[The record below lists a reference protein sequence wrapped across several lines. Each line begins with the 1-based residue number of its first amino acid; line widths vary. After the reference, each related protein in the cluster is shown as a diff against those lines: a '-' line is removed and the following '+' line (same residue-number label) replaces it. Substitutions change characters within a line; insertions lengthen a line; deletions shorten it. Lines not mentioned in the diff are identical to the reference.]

1 MKKVKYI
8 ISLIS
13 IIALGFSAKGDGH
26 EQPSIVEIA
35 IGNPAFSTLVAA
47 VVKADLVDTLNGN
60 RQFTVFA
67 PTNSA
72 FDDLAG
78 GEGQGILLVNDLDV
92 ATLTS
97 ILLYHVA
104 PGERFSE
111 DVVASDRIRTM
122 AKEFVMVDEVLAGL
136 VLPDVDASNG
146 VVHVIDFVLI
156 PPTD

>member
-1 MKKVKYI
+1 MKQIKYI
-8 ISLIS
+8 ISLFS
-13 IIALGFSAKGDGH
+13 IIALGFTAKADDH
-26 EQPSIVEIA
+26 DPSIVEIA

-111 DVVASDRIRTM
+111 DVIAADKIRTM
-122 AKEFVMVDEVLAGL
+122 SKEFIMVDEVLAGL

-146 VVHVIDFVLI
+146 VVHVIDFVLL
-156 PPTD
+156 PPSD

>member
-1 MKKVKYI
+1 MKKFTI
-8 ISLIS
+8 IVTIFSLF
-13 IIALGFSAKGDGH
+13 ALGFTARGDGH
-26 EQPSIVEIA
+26 EQPTIVEIA
-35 IGNPAFSTLVAA
+35 AGNASFSTLVAA
-47 VVKADLVDTLNGN
+47 VVKTDLLDTLNGK

-78 GEGQGILLVNDLDV
+78 GEGQGILLVNSLD
-92 ATLTS
+92 ADTLKS

-111 DVVASDRIRTM
+111 DVVAADRIRTM
-122 AKEFVMVDEVLAGL
+122 SKQFIGVDEVLEGL
-136 VLPDVDASNG
+136 VLADVDASNG

-156 PPTD
+156 PPAE